1 MATVAL
7 QTVSKRFGSS
17 SHSAVNSLSLDIN
30 SGEFLTLLGP
40 SGCGKTTTLRLIAG
54 LIQPDIGRVL
64 IRDRDV
70 TSVPAHRR
78 NIGMVFQSHALFPHL
93 SISENVAFGLKM
105 RGIVGLERERKVREA
120 LSLVRLGEFGDRFP
134 SQLSG
139 GQQQRV
145 ALARA
150 LVFQPDVLLLDE
162 PFGALDRKL
171 RETMQD
177 ELRELSRR
185 LAVTSV
191 FVTHDQEEALM
202 LSDRIAIMNS
212 GSIEQA
218 GRPDQIFDFPQ
229 SRFVADFMG
238 IANIFDG
245 EIVSCDR
252 SGAAVQIGRLRFETA
267 PSAGLKAGQKMA
279 LAFRPEHVRITPDGT
294 ACGGFG
300 AGTVISR
307 VYQGVTCTYQ
317 IHLDDG
323 DGRIL
328 VVREAVP
335 SGACFRFDV
344 GAKVSATCA
353 KDAIHVLTR

>member
-1 MATVAL
+1 M
-7 QTVSKRFGSS
+7 
-17 SHSAVNSLSLDIN
+17 HSAVNSLSLDIN

-54 LIQPDIGRVL
+54 LIQPGSGRIL
-64 IRDRDV
+64 IRDREV

-93 SISENVAFGLKM
+93 NISQNVAFGLKM
-105 RGIVGLERERKVREA
+105 RGIRGSEQDRKVRDA
-120 LSLVRLGEFGDRFP
+120 LSLVRLQEFGDRFP
-134 SQLSG
+134 SELSG

-177 ELRELSRR
+177 ELREISRR

-202 LSDRIAIMNS
+202 LSDRIAVMNA
-212 GSIEQA
+212 GGIEQA
-218 GRPDQIFDFPQ
+218 GRPDQIFESPQ

-238 IANIFDG
+238 VANIFDG
-245 EIVSCDR
+245 EVISCDR
-252 SGAAVQIGRLRFETA
+252 SGAAIRIGRLRFEIG
-267 PSAGLKAGQKMA
+267 PSPDLKTGQKTA
-279 LAFRPEHVRITPDGT
+279 LAFRPEHVRIIPDAGT
-294 ACGGFG
+294 SDGLG
-300 AGTVISR
+300 AGTVTSR
-307 VYQGVTCTYQ
+307 IYQGVACTYQ
-317 IHLDDG
+317 IRLDDA
-323 DGRIL
+323 DDRPLI
-328 VVREAVP
+328 VREAVS
-335 SGACFRFDV
+335 SGARFRFDV
-344 GAKVSATCA
+344 GAKVTATCP